1 MADDRVAAHHV
12 PAAETAVGAGV
23 AAKARTGL
31 RATLQRAWWV
41 KVLVVFVVSRVI
53 TTAIILSFAS
63 RQASNAWTGANPN
76 YFDFAKIWDGH
87 WYYIIAVA
95 GYPSE
100 LPVTVDGHVGESAW
114 AFMPAYPSVV
124 RLIMLVTGLDF
135 AVVAV
140 FVSVA
145 FALGAALMF
154 YKLIRLVQPGSV
166 ALFAVVLFCFA
177 PLSPILQVSY
187 AESMHLFLLMLAL
200 YVLVQ
205 RRYWIMLP
213 VIAAMALTRP
223 SGLAYALTLLLHLV
237 YRFVTRARDPF
248 PWSERIAVVVA
259 GLFSAGMGVAWL
271 GVAWAVTG
279 SPSAYLDTEL
289 AWRRPY
295 IGNEELVPFTPW
307 IRAAEF
313 WQGYLPLPAP
323 AAYVIL
329 GLLVAGFAAFLF
341 SPWMK
346 RLGVDLRFWT
356 FSYAL
361 YLLAV
366 FFPQSST
373 FRLLLPLSPAWGALA
388 VPRSRLWR
396 VGVLAVCL
404 VGQWLW
410 IYHVYALGNTFWQVP

>member
-1 MADDRVAAHHV
+1 
-12 PAAETAVGAGV
+12 
-23 AAKARTGL
+23 
-31 RATLQRAWWV
+31 
-41 KVLVVFVVSRVI
+41 
-53 TTAIILSFAS
+53 
-63 RQASNAWTGANPN
+63 
-76 YFDFAKIWDGH
+76 
-87 WYYIIAVA
+87 
-95 GYPSE
+95 
-100 LPVTVDGHVGESAW
+100 
-114 AFMPAYPSVV
+114 
-124 RLIMLVTGLDF
+124 
-135 AVVAV
+135 
-140 FVSVA
+140 
-145 FALGAALMF
+145 MF
-154 YKLIRLVQPGSV
+154 YKLIHLVQPGSV

-200 YVLVQ
+200 YFLVQ

-213 VIAAMALTRP
+213 AIAAMALTRP
-223 SGLAYALTLLLHLV
+223 SGLAFALTLLLHLV

-248 PWSERIAVVVA
+248 PWSERIAVVVT

-313 WQGYLPLPAP
+313 WQGYLPWPAP

-329 GLLVAGFAAFLF
+329 GLLVVGFVVFLF

-356 FSYAL
+356 LSYAL

-373 FRLLLPLSPAWGALA
+373 FRLLVPLFPVLGALA
-388 VPRSRLWR
+388 QPRSPVFR
-396 VGVLAVCL
+396 VIL
-404 VGQWLW
+404 VVACIAGQWAW
-410 IYHVYALGNTFWQVP
+410 MSVGWAVDGYDWTPP